1 MLVTL
6 IAEYYFVAAFFMKLS
21 TPAVIIPDALK
32 TVSVKVDILDFNHKY
47 LTLGSGK

>member
-21 TPAVIIPDALK
+21 TPAIIIPE
-32 TVSVKVDILDFNHKY
+32 VDILDFNQKY
-47 LTLGSGK
+47 LTLGSGKWGIWG